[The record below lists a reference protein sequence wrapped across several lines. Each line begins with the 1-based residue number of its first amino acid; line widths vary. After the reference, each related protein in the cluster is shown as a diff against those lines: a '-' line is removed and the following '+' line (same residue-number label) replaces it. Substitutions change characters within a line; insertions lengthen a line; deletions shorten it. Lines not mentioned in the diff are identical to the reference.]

1 LTYLC
6 AGPFIGIRNPM
17 KRRQCAGDRD
27 GVRRGADEVARARN
41 AKGSCGV
48 AARAN
53 TDYLR
58 AMDQPD
64 LKSQPEP
71 SETAEERVARLA
83 KEDRLTEEAEAE
95 AEREGTIP
103 AEEVFAWLRSLDTD
117 SPLPEPQPRK
127 DDVWRQ
133 MKEARAAE
141 RAEEAKRQP

>member
-1 LTYLC
+1 
-6 AGPFIGIRNPM
+6 
-17 KRRQCAGDRD
+17 
-27 GVRRGADEVARARN
+27 
-41 AKGSCGV
+41 
-48 AARAN
+48 
-53 TDYLR
+53 
-58 AMDQPD
+58 MDQPD

-71 SETAEERVARLA
+71 SETAEERAARLA

>member
-1 LTYLC
+1 
-6 AGPFIGIRNPM
+6 
-17 KRRQCAGDRD
+17 
-27 GVRRGADEVARARN
+27 
-41 AKGSCGV
+41 V
-48 AARAN
+48 AAKAY

-64 LKSQPEP
+64 LNPQPEP
-71 SETAEERVARLA
+71 PETAEERVARLA
-83 KEDRLTEEAEAE
+83 EEDRLTEEAEEE

-117 SPLPEPQPRK
+117 NPLPEPQPRK

-141 RAEEAKRQP
+141 RAEEAKQQP